1 MARLGDIAQLIRSKN
16 AGPFALTFDILFSDP
31 DLYRRV
37 KATGVL
43 GPDLFARLYR
53 LPPDRVAF
61 AAYDAALAFKA
72 TIPRPVPSGEPADT
86 DVYGGQQF
94 APILDVEVPL

>member
-1 MARLGDIAQLIRSKN
+1 MARLGDLAQLIRSKN
-16 AGPFALTFDILFSDP
+16 AGPFALTFDILFADA

-43 GPDLFARLYR
+43 GPDLFARLYH
-53 LPPDRVAF
+53 LPPERVTF
-61 AAYDAALAFKA
+61 AAYDAGLAFKA
-72 TIPRPVPSGEPADT
+72 TIPRPVPSGHPADT

>member
-1 MARLGDIAQLIRSKN
+1 MARLGELAQLVRSKN
-16 AGPFALTFDILFSDP
+16 AGPFALTFDVLFSDP
-31 DLYRRV
+31 ALYRQV

-43 GPDLFARLYR
+43 GPALFARLYG
-53 LPPDRVAF
+53 LPPDRVTF

-72 TIPRPVPSGEPADT
+72 TIPRPIPSGDPADT

-94 APILDVEVPL
+94 APILDVEIPL

>member
-1 MARLGDIAQLIRSKN
+1 VARLGDLAQLIRSKN
-16 AGPFALTFDILFSDP
+16 AGPFALTFDILFAGAEM
-31 DLYRRV
+31 YRRV

-53 LPPDRVAF
+53 LPPDRVIF
-61 AAYDAALAFKA
+61 AAYDAALAFKV
-72 TIPRPVPSGEPADT
+72 TIPRPVSSGDPADT